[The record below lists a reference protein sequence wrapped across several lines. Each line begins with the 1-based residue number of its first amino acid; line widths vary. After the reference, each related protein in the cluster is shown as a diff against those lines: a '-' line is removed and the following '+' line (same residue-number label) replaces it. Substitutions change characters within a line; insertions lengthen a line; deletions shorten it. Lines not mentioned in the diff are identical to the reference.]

1 MKVDK
6 ETESQIQELQMI
18 EQNLQSILMQKQSLQ
33 LELGEIENALKEIQT
48 AGDDIYKITGQIMIK
63 SSKKDIEKDLKE
75 KQNIISLRIKTLDE
89 QEKTISKTSE
99 ELRKKVLSKIKK

>member
-1 MKVDK
+1 
-6 ETESQIQELQMI
+6 MI

-63 SSKKDIEKDLKE
+63 SSKKDI
-75 KQNIISLRIKTLDE
+75 
-89 QEKTISKTSE
+89 
-99 ELRKKVLSKIKK
+99 